1 MANEIEV
8 HDIFDEVGDDDSEIA
23 SSGDEYI
30 PHLSDVSDSEE
41 ETAGSLTSKGP
52 RVGTKANKR
61 KRKLSSDDSDD
72 DIPLSTLKQKL
83 MSYVSKTIW
92 TSFRK
97 CYRSLRGN
105 MFQSHRWIHL
115 SKT

>member
-83 MSYVSKTIW
+83 DVIRT
-92 TSFRK
+92 
-97 CYRSLRGN
+97 
-105 MFQSHRWIHL
+105 
-115 SKT
+115 